1 MPKTPPI
8 PDLPQT
14 QETDQKKQSLHTH
27 THRGCLAL
35 IEELIRQ
42 VDQNINDLK
51 RAQDG

>member
-1 MPKTPPI
+1 MPKTPPM
-8 PDLPQT
+8 PDLPQA
-14 QETDQKKQSLHTH
+14 QETGQKEQGLH